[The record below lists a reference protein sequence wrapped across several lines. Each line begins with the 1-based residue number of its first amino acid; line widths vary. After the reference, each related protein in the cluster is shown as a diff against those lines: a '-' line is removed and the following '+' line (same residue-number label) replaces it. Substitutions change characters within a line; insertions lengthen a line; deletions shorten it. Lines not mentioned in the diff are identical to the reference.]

1 MEILG
6 LITARGGS
14 KSIPGKNVKL
24 LAGKPLIR
32 WTIDEAL
39 KSSLVS
45 RLVVSTDDDEIE
57 RVGLE
62 GGAEVPFK
70 RPAEMA
76 GDASPHIDVII
87 HALEWLKF
95 EQDYQPDYVLLLQP
109 TSPFRTV
116 ADIDGA
122 IQLAA
127 LKPDAEA
134 VVGVCETEHHPFL
147 AKKIDAE
154 GGLEDFVKSDIAYL
168 RRQDLPPA
176 YVINGAIYLNKPDS
190 LRKNRKIIPPGT
202 LAYVMPQERSMDVD
216 TPWDF
221 HLAELI
227 MSDRMK
233 HEIH

>member
-87 HALEWLKF
+87 HALEWLKL

-147 AKKIDAE
+147 AKKIDSE
-154 GGLEDFVKSDIAYL
+154 GGLEDFVKSDLAYL

-190 LRKNRKIIPPGT
+190 LRKNRKIIPSGT

-221 HLAELI
+221 YLADLI

>member
-32 WTIDEAL
+32 WTIDEAM

-57 RVGLE
+57 RVSLE
-62 GGAEVPFK
+62 GGAEVPFR

-76 GDASPHIDVII
+76 GDASPHIEVII

-95 EQDYQPDYVLLLQP
+95 EQDYEPDYVLLLQP

-116 ADIDGA
+116 IDIDGA

-127 LKPDAEA
+127 LRPESEA
-134 VVGVCETEHHPFL
+134 IVGVSETEHHPFL
-147 AKKIDAE
+147 AKKIE
-154 GGLEDFVKSDIAYL
+154 GEGVLEDFVKTDIPYL

-176 YVINGAIYLNKPDS
+176 YVINGAIYLNKTES
-190 LRKNRKIIPPGT
+190 LRKIRKLIPSGT
-202 LAYVMPQERSMDVD
+202 LAYVMPQDRSLDVD

-221 HLAELI
+221 YLADLI
-227 MSDRMK
+227 MRDRMR